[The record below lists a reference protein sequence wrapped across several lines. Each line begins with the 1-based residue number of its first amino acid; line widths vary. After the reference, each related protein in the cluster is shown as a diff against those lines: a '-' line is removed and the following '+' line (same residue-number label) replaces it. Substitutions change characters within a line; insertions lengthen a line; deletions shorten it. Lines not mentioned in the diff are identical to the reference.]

1 MTFLN
6 EAMISDIKKKL
17 SDMKD
22 PVKILFFKPKDGCQF
37 CDQIEQIASE
47 VKNINPKLSAEI
59 IIFDP
64 NNPLAKEYEVDAA
77 PVIVLRGKE
86 KCFVRFYGLPTGY
99 EFPTFISDILDVS
112 KGAPSIDPSL
122 AENIKKIDFPVH
134 MRVFVTPTCPYCAG
148 AVKVAHDFALLNP
161 NIKGDMVESM
171 EFRDLAEKYNV
182 MGVPKTVINDKIEL
196 AGAYPADIVLKKIL
210 ELKK

>member
-1 MTFLN
+1 MSFLN
-6 EAMISDIKKKL
+6 EVTISDLKKKL

-37 CDQIEQIASE
+37 CDQIEQIASQ
-47 VKNINPKLSAEI
+47 VTNINPKLSAEI

-64 NNPLAKEYEVDAA
+64 NNAIAKEYEVDAA

-86 KCFVRFYGLPTGY
+86 KRFVRFYGLPSGY
-99 EFPTFISDILDVS
+99 EFSTFISDILDVS
-112 KGAPSIDPSL
+112 KGAPSIDPGL
-122 AENIKKIDFPVH
+122 AEKVKKVDFPVH
-134 MRVFVTPTCPYCAG
+134 MRVFVTPTCPYCPG

-161 NIKGDMVESM
+161 NIKGDMIEAI
-171 EFRDLAEKYNV
+171 EFKDLADKYEV

-196 AGAYPADIVLKKIL
+196 VGAYPADILLKKIL